1 MVGLTG
7 SIAMG
12 KSTAAGIL
20 RRWHWPIYDADAEVH
35 KLMVAGGAAVAK
47 IAAVFP
53 DVVGP
58 KGVDRA
64 ALGRQVF
71 GNTAALKKLEAIIHP
86 MMGAVRRRLFMKAAL
101 ARKPA
106 MVMDVPLLFETVIE
120 RTLDIFVVVTAP
132 AFLQRQRA
140 MARPGMTEERFRSI
154 HARQT
159 PDAIKRKLADLIVP
173 SGLGK
178 REALRRLL
186 ALRKLTRKPF
196 SVS

>member
-1 MVGLTG
+1 
-7 SIAMG
+7 MG
-12 KSTAAGIL
+12 KSTAAAIL

-35 KLMVAGGAAVAK
+35 KLLVAGGAAVPK
-47 IAAVFP
+47 IAAAFP

-71 GNTAALKKLEAIIHP
+71 GNAQALRRLEGIIHP

-101 ARKPA
+101 NRRSA
-106 MVMDVPLLFETVIE
+106 VVLDVPLLFETVVE

-140 MARPGMTEERFRSI
+140 IARPGMTDERFRSI
-154 HARQT
+154 LARQT
-159 PDAIKRKLADLIVP
+159 PDAVKRQLGELIVP

-186 ALRKLTRKPF
+186 PLRKLPRRHSSCP
-196 SVS
+196 